1 MLRNL
6 LLDWSGTLVDDMPP
20 VIGATNYVL
29 GQFGKPPLTREE
41 FRRHFRLPFTEFYEE
56 FLPDV
61 PLTELDVLFHRRFV
75 EIQDEVAPLPGLY
88 EFLDF
93 CRASGRRLFLLSSMK
108 QEHFDVQSEKLGLR
122 RYFEHPYA
130 GVIDKRAKIGHIL
143 ETHELAREETAFVG
157 DMIHDVE
164 TARHGGVMSIAVLTG
179 YDSIE
184 KLTPSKPDV
193 VVSSLHELRRLLMH
207 ESHARPVA
215 TVGALIRHRGR
226 VLTVRTRKWSGKW
239 GIPGGKIERG
249 EAAEEALRRE
259 VREETGLALEDI
271 RFVMVQDCVN
281 SDEFHVPA
289 HFLLLNYV
297 AEAESD
303 TVVLNDEAEEF
314 RWVTP
319 EEAGAM
325 DLNAPTRALL
335 ERVMRG

>member
-6 LLDWSGTLVDDMPP
+6 LLDWSGTLVDDLPP

-29 GQFGKPPLTREE
+29 EQFGKPPLTRDE

-61 PLTELDVLFHRRFV
+61 PLTELDALFHRRFV
-75 EIQDEVAPLPGLY
+75 EIQDEVTPLPGLY

-108 QEHFDVQSEKLGLR
+108 QEHFEVQSEKLGLR
-122 RYFEHPYA
+122 PYFEHPYA
-130 GVIDKRAKIGHIL
+130 GVMDKRAKIGSIL
-143 ETHELAREETAFVG
+143 ETHGLAKEETAFVG
-157 DMIHDVE
+157 DMIHDIE

-184 KLTPSKPDV
+184 KLTPARPDV
-193 VVSSLHELRRLLMH
+193 VISSLHELRRLLMH
-207 ESHARPVA
+207 ESPARPVA
-215 TVGALIRHRGR
+215 TVGGLIEHRGKI
-226 VLTVRTRKWSGKW
+226 LMVRTRKWSNKW

-249 EAAEEALRRE
+249 ETSEDALRRE
-259 VREETGLALEDI
+259 VLEETGLALCDI
-271 RFVMVQDCVN
+271 RFVMVQDCVD
-281 SDEFHVPA
+281 SREFHLPA
-289 HFLLLNYV
+289 HFLLLNYT

-325 DLNAPTRALL
+325 DLNSPTRVLL
-335 ERVMRG
+335 ERVIRG